1 MLAQRV
7 KKWLNWGEAPRS
19 GTMKATELL
28 KSQHREVESLFKRIE
43 KAKEDSDKQELF
55 EELAANLVAHDAI
68 EREIFYP
75 ACEEEMGMN
84 ELLGEALVEHGLV
97 EFSLYQADQ
106 AQGDED
112 FEFKCTVLQ
121 EVVEH
126 HVEDEEKEFLPKAE
140 KALGKA
146 RLEEL
151 GAEMEQA
158 FEMAKAKDFRGPLHR
173 NLKQVLAGAI
183 KPSPNG
189 HSKRKVSRKKPA
201 KRGASSRAS

>member
-1 MLAQRV
+1 
-7 KKWLNWGEAPRS
+7 
-19 GTMKATELL
+19 MKATELL

-43 KAKEDSDKQELF
+43 KAKAETQKRDLF

-75 ACEEEMGMN
+75 ACEQEMGMTD
-84 ELLGEALVEHGLV
+84 LLGEALVEHGVV

-106 AQGDED
+106 AQGEED

-126 HVEDEEKEFLPKAE
+126 HVKEEEKEFFPKVE

-151 GAEMEQA
+151 GAEMEEA
-158 FEMAKAKDFRGPLHR
+158 FEAAQAKDFRAPLHR
-173 NLKQVLAGAI
+173 NLKEVLAGAL
-183 KPSPNG
+183 KPGKNG
-189 HSKRKVSRKKPA
+189 HGRKPA
-201 KRGASSRAS
+201 AKKAAKRAASSRASSN

>member
-1 MLAQRV
+1 
-7 KKWLNWGEAPRS
+7 
-19 GTMKATELL
+19 MKATELL

-43 KAKEDSDKQELF
+43 KAKQDAEKQELF

-75 ACEEEMGMN
+75 ACEEAMGMN
-84 ELLGEALVEHGLV
+84 ELLGEALVEHGVV

-106 AQGDED
+106 AQGEED

-126 HVEDEEKEFLPKAE
+126 HVKEEEKEFFPKVE
-140 KALGKA
+140 KALGKS

-151 GAEMEQA
+151 GAEMKER
-158 FEMAKAKDFRGPLHR
+158 FEAAKSKDFRGPLHR
-173 NLKQVLAGAI
+173 NLKQVLAGAL
-183 KPSPNG
+183 KPGHNG
-189 HSKRKVSRKKPA
+189 HSTRKSPKKKPA
-201 KRGASSRAS
+201 KRAASSRASH